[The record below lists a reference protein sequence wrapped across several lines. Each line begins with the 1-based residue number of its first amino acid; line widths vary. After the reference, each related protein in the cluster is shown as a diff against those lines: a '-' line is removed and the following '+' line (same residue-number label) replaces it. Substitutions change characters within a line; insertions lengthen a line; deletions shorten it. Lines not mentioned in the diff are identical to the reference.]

1 MSKSITVRK
10 AKEALQKLRQ
20 LTPANPKVNDD
31 LEMTVKDA
39 VFFMAGDLLQM
50 TKRGFTF
57 KELSEGL
64 SGEGIK
70 IKPGTLNR
78 YLNECPA
85 AKDIPEK
92 SKAGSKTTKRKPTP
106 KDKAAGVNTEES
118 ASENPKPT
126 LDNPEP
132 DEQLGDVKSKSS
144 HESEIAPS
152 TVNEE

>member
-1 MSKSITVRK
+1 MSKNITVKK
-10 AKEALQKLRQ
+10 AKEALQKLYQ

-31 LEMTVKDA
+31 LEMTVKEA
-39 VFFMAGDLLQM
+39 VFFMAGDLLKM

-64 SGEGIK
+64 AGEGIK
-70 IKPGTLNR
+70 IKPGALNR

-85 AKDIPEK
+85 AKEPPEK
-92 SKAGSKTTKRKPTP
+92 SDVDRKISKRKTAP
-106 KDKAAGVNTEES
+106 KAKAAVVDAEES
-118 ASENPKPT
+118 ASENPKST

-132 DEQLGDVKSKSS
+132 DEQIVDVKSDSS
-144 HESEIAPS
+144 SEGQIDTS